1 MLGAMSQR
9 FVVIM
14 AGGKGERFWPQSRL
28 TRPKQLLPIV
38 GDKTMLTQTVER
50 LPGLVPYENILV
62 ITNREQRAAVREVCP
77 MLPAENIVAE
87 PVGRDTAAAVGL
99 AALLVGRR
107 DPGATLAML
116 PADHV
121 IHDATGFCDVLA
133 AAFEA
138 AEAAPRLVT
147 LGIGP
152 TEPATGYGY
161 IQKGA
166 VVASARGRDVFGV
179 KRFVEKPNL
188 DTARGYLASGDYL
201 WNAGMFVWSV
211 AAIRAAISRFVPE
224 LASGLA
230 TIEADLTAGRLLD
243 DTLAAHF
250 PTLKKISVD
259 YAVME
264 KADNVVT
271 LAATFDWDDVGA
283 WPAIVKHLPA
293 DAAGNVVRGA
303 GLVQGGAGNLV
314 VTNSEHLVAVV
325 GVEDLIV
332 VHTPDATLVCPKSRA
347 QEIKD
352 VVKKLGDDARWKK
365 LL

>member
-1 MLGAMSQR
+1 MSHR

-38 GDKTMLTQTVER
+38 GETPMLTQTVER

-62 ITNREQRAAVREVCP
+62 ITNREQRDSVLECCP
-77 MLPAENIVAE
+77 MLPPENVVAE

-107 DPGATLAML
+107 NPKATLAML

-121 IHDATGFCDVLA
+121 IHDIKGFCAVLE

-138 AEAAPRLVT
+138 AEAASRLVT

-152 TEPATGYGY
+152 AEPATGYGY
-161 IQKGA
+161 IQKGE
-166 VVASARGRDVFGV
+166 VVAQVKGREVWKV
-179 KRFVEKPNL
+179 KRFVEKPDL
-188 DTARGYLASGDYL
+188 EAARSYLASGEFL
-201 WNAGMFVWSV
+201 WNAGMFVWTASS
-211 AAIRAAISRFVPE
+211 IRGAISQHAPE
-224 LASGLA
+224 LASGLEA
-230 TIEADLTAGRLLD
+230 IEKD
-243 DTLAAHF
+243 LAAGKDMDEALASHF
-250 PTLKKISVD
+250 PGLKKISVD
-259 YAVME
+259 FAVME

-293 DAAGNVVRGA
+293 DANANVVRGA
-303 GLVQGGAGNLV
+303 GLVHEGAGNLV
-314 VTNSEHLVAVV
+314 VSTKDHLLAVV
-325 GVEDLIV
+325 GTEDLIV
-332 VHTPDATLVCPKSRA
+332 VHTDDATLVVPKSRA
-347 QEIKD
+347 QDIKE
-352 VVKKLGDDARWKK
+352 VVKQLGSDPRWKK

>member
-1 MLGAMSQR
+1 MAQR
-9 FVVIM
+9 FVVVM

-38 GDKTMLTQTVER
+38 GESSMLTQTVER

-62 ITNREQRAAVREVCP
+62 ITNREQRDAVLECCP
-77 MLPAENIVAE
+77 MLPPENVVAE

-121 IHDATGFCDVLA
+121 IHDIEGFCAVLR
-133 AAFEA
+133 AAFET
-138 AEAAPRLVT
+138 AEAQPRLVT
-147 LGIGP
+147 LGITP

-161 IQKGA
+161 IQKGTALEPVQGREVWA
-166 VVASARGRDVFGV
+166 VR
-179 KRFVEKPNL
+179 RFVEKPDL
-188 DTARGYLASGDYL
+188 EKAKSYVASGEFL
-201 WNAGMFVWSV
+201 WNAGMFVWTV
-211 AAIRAAISRFVPE
+211 ASIRSAIAAYVPE
-224 LASGLA
+224 LESGLA
-230 TIEADLTAGRLLD
+230 AIERDLASGRGADE
-243 DTLAAHF
+243 TLAQHF
-250 PTLKKISVD
+250 PGLKKISID
-259 YAVME
+259 FAVME

-283 WPAIVKHLPA
+283 WPAIVKHLA
-293 DAAGNVVRGA
+293 SDAEGNVVRGA
-303 GLVQGGAGNLV
+303 GLVHAGANNLV
-314 VTNSEHLVAVV
+314 VSTKEHLVAVI
-325 GVEDLIV
+325 GTDDLIV
-332 VHTPDATLVCPKSRA
+332 VHTEDATLVVPKARA

-352 VVKKLGDDARWKK
+352 VVKKLGDDERWKK

>member
-1 MLGAMSQR
+1 MSHR

-28 TRPKQLLPIV
+28 NRPKQLLPIV
-38 GDKTMLTQTVER
+38 GDSPMLTQTVER
-50 LPGLVPYENILV
+50 LPQLVPYENILI
-62 ITNREQRAAVREVCP
+62 ITNREQRAAVLECCP
-77 MLPAENIVAE
+77 MLPPENVVAE

-121 IHDATGFCDVLA
+121 IHDVKGFCAVLE

-138 AEAAPRLVT
+138 AEAESRLVT

-161 IQKGA
+161 IQKGET
-166 VVASARGRDVFGV
+166 VAQAKGREVWKV
-179 KRFVEKPNL
+179 RRFVEKPDL
-188 DTARGYLASGDYL
+188 ETAKGYLASGEFL
-201 WNAGMFVWSV
+201 WNAGMFVWTVSS
-211 AAIRAAISRFVPE
+211 IRAAIARHVPE
-224 LASGLA
+224 LASGLEA
-230 TIEADLTAGRLLD
+230 IEKE
-243 DTLAAHF
+243 LAAGKNTDAALEEHF
-250 PTLKKISVD
+250 PGLKKISVD
-259 YAVME
+259 FAVME

-293 DAAGNVVRGA
+293 DAKGNVVRGA
-303 GLVQGGAGNLV
+303 GLVHEGAGNLV
-314 VTNSEHLVAVV
+314 SSTQDHLVAVI

-332 VHTPDATLVCPKSRA
+332 VHTDDATVVVPKSRA
-347 QEIKD
+347 QDIKE
-352 VVKKLGDDARWKK
+352 VVKQLGADPRWKK